1 MAFVTSM
8 EERSL
13 RVQRGRRSVNVVMV
27 GEVVEGVRVSG
38 VVGFL
43 KLDSKVLAKRFAL
56 SVASCVHLPCSSL
69 REGMEGGREAL
80 FRSCR
85 LRDHHC
91 FEPLGNV
98 LSFSRNFNLYCW

>member
-1 MAFVTSM
+1 MAFVASM

-13 RVQRGRRSVNVVMV
+13 RVQRVRRRVNVVMV
-27 GEVVEGVRVSG
+27 GGAVAGVRVGG

-43 KLDSKVLAKRFAL
+43 KLVSKVRAKRLAL
-56 SVASCVHLPCSSL
+56 SVASCVQLPCSSL

-80 FRSCR
+80 LRSCR

-91 FEPLGNV
+91 FEPLGSV
-98 LSFSRNFNLYCW
+98 FSFFT